1 VTISAEDLFHPD
13 VVARSRAH
21 ERHCRDEAAH
31 KGDEPCPAEAD
42 PDDLEAI
49 WAGRAR
55 MAWARVAAG
64 VAVDRIDQEAIERYP
79 K

>member
-1 VTISAEDLFHPD
+1 MTVSAEDLFHPD

-21 ERHCRDEAAH
+21 DRQCSGEATH
-31 KGDEPCPAEAD
+31 KGVEPCFAEVD

-55 MAWARVAAG
+55 MAWARVGAG
-64 VAVDRIDQEAIERYP
+64 VAVDRIDQEAIGRYP
-79 K
+79 R